1 MGEKIEPKYD
11 EVPQNEEN
19 AAKDKEQTEG
29 GGAVRL
35 QAKMSLLNGNSCII
49 IIFLIRF
56 LVNNVHLFKGVTVI
70 VGSIIGSGIFISPT
84 GVLVQTGSVNMAL
97 IVWVVSGK
105 ILLSELN
112 QLYRSS
118 KPMNEV
124 VISAVAAAIFFD
136 SRSFF
141 TS

>member
-118 KPMNEV
+118 KPMNEL

-136 SRSFF
+136 SRSSF

>member
-19 AAKDKEQTEG
+19 AAKDKEQTEE

-49 IIFLIRF
+49 IIFFIRF

-112 QLYRSS
+112 HLYRSS

-124 VISAVAAAIFFD
+124 VITAVAAAIFFD